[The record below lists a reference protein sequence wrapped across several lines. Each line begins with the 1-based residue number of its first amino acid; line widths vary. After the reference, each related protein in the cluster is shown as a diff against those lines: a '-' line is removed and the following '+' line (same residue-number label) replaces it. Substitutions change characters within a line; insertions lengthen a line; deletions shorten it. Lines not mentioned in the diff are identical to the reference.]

1 MPSTASTPLPIH
13 RQALIT
19 WYERNRARSRAL
31 FDLIDPAAY
40 YTRPIALRNPIVFYE
55 GHLPAFNV
63 IVLIKRGLE
72 RPGVDEALE
81 RLFARGIDPE
91 DEQAALANATSP
103 WPSREAVQAY
113 ARAADDL
120 MIAALRDAKIERPG
134 HPVLD
139 RAEGAFT
146 ALEHEAMHQET
157 LLYMWHRLAHDAK
170 RAPEPNGHSGSAR
183 AFELT
188 AVDRTPPAPRVAHVP
203 AGRTTLG
210 ASRHPGGL
218 NVVPFGW
225 DNEFNAHV
233 RDVAAFDIDVYNVTN
248 ADYLRFMDAGGYD
261 RRELWTE
268 DGWNWRESQKITH
281 PIFWERRT
289 GDAGESAWYWRGQ
302 FNYVPLPLAWPVYV
316 SHAEASAYA
325 AWAGGRLPTEA
336 EYHRAA
342 FGTPQS
348 GDGRGAERR
357 YPWGDA
363 PPDATRANL
372 DFERWDPVAVGSRP
386 LGASAWG
393 VEDLVGN
400 GWEWTSTIFEPFPGF
415 APMAAYPEY
424 SADFFDGQHYVM
436 KGASPVTAKE
446 LVRPSFRNW
455 FRHTYPYVYATF
467 RCVRDPR

>member
-1 MPSTASTPLPIH
+1 MAISPSGAVAH
-13 RQALIT
+13 ALDRDSLIA
-19 WYERNRARSRAL
+19 WFAKNRARSAQL
-31 FDLIDPAAY
+31 FAMLDADTY
-40 YTRPIALRNPIVFYE
+40 YQRPISLRNPIVFYE

-63 IVLIKRGLE
+63 IVLIKRGLGQ
-72 RPGVDEALE
+72 PGVDEKLE

-91 DEQAALANATSP
+91 DEQAAAANASSP
-103 WPSREAVQAY
+103 WPSREAVQTY

-120 MIAALRDAKIERPG
+120 MIEALRHATIDRPG

-139 RAEGAFT
+139 RAEGAYT

-157 LLYMWHRLAHDAK
+157 LLYMWHRLPHAVK
-170 RAPEPNGHSGSAR
+170 QAPENNAR
-183 AFELT
+183 GAVLT
-188 AVDRTPPAPRVAHVP
+188 AADRTPPVPRIAHVP

-210 ASRHPGGL
+210 ASRHAGGL

-225 DNEFNAHV
+225 DNEFDAHV
-233 RDVAAFDIDVYNVTN
+233 HDVPAFDIDVYNVTN
-248 ADYLRFMDAGGYD
+248 ADFLRFMDAGGYD
-261 RRELWTE
+261 RREFWTE
-268 DGWNWRESQKITH
+268 EGWNWREAQMVTH
-281 PIFWERRT
+281 PIFWERRA
-289 GDAGESAWYWRGQ
+289 DQNGEQAWHWRGQ
-302 FNYVPLPLAWPVYV
+302 FEYIPLPLAWPVYV
-316 SHAEASAYA
+316 SHAEACAYA
-325 AWAGGRLPTEA
+325 EWAGGRLPTEA

-348 GDGRGAERR
+348 GDGRGPERQ

-415 APMAAYPEY
+415 KPMAAYPEY